1 MLKIIKCYVT
11 LLISHIKSSLANI
24 LAKVNVFLQM
34 CDFIFTN
41 KSRLLHLQ

>member
-1 MLKIIKCYVT
+1 MLKIIKCYVI
-11 LLISHIKSSLANI
+11 LLTSHIKTSLANI